1 VADSRSLALQRAAA
15 GPDAGLAAWRSASIR
30 LVRSP
35 RGLAG
40 VILTGLVLL
49 VAILAPLI
57 AAFPPDQQDLL
68 GRLRPPAWLP
78 NGVPDHPLGTDQL
91 GRDLFS
97 RIVHGSRTSLMVA
110 GAAILLAGLVGVTLG
125 LVAGYYG
132 GHVDNAV
139 MRLVDLQLAFPAL
152 LLAIIVMAIL
162 RPSMQSVI
170 LVLVVTGWAVH
181 GRMVRGQVLSLR
193 EREFVQAARVIGCPQ
208 IRIMRRHI
216 LPNLVPLITVVGT
229 IQMAQFILAES
240 ALSFLGLGILPPTP
254 SWGSIISEG
263 RDYIY
268 TAWWIETFPGLAIV
282 VTVSGIGLLGDWL
295 RDYLDPRLRI

>member
-1 VADSRSLALQRAAA
+1 MADSTSLALQRSAA
-15 GPDAGLAAWRSASIR
+15 GAEAGLAAWRSASIR

-40 VILTGLVLL
+40 LILTGLVLL

-57 AAFPPDQQDLL
+57 AAFPPEQQDLL

-78 NGVPDHPLGTDQL
+78 NGVPDHLLGTDQL

-110 GAAILLAGLVGVTLG
+110 GVAILLAGLVGVTLG

-193 EREFVQAARVIGCPQ
+193 EREFVQAARVIGCTQ
-208 IRIMRRHI
+208 VRIMRRHI